1 MSIIIALYEDDH
13 WLRIFILFCLR
24 NRNYYV
30 ILEKAPTMKSQTSI
44 KLFELS
50 QEFIPDKKKAG
61 LFVQKIE
68 ETIDDKME
76 HRHEHLATKTDL
88 ADLKVELKED
98 ISALQLEV
106 RNQKVE
112 LMEVI
117 TQQKVELMGVIKE
130 QKAELMVVIN
140 GQKADLTKSIYFM
153 GLVQFLAIMGGVL
166 AIVSLMLK

>member
-1 MSIIIALYEDDH
+1 M
-13 WLRIFILFCLR
+13 
-24 NRNYYV
+24 
-30 ILEKAPTMKSQTSI
+30 
-44 KLFELS
+44 
-50 QEFIPDKKKAG
+50 
-61 LFVQKIE
+61 
-68 ETIDDKME
+68 
-76 HRHEHLATKTDL
+76 
-88 ADLKVELKED
+88 ELKED

-106 RNQKVE
+106 RDQKVE

-166 AIVSLMLK
+166 AIVTLMLK